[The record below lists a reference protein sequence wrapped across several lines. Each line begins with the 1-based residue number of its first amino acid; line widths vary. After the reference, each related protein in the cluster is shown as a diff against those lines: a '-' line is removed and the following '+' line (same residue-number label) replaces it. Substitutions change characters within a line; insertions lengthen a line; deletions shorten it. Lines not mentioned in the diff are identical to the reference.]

1 MINREY
7 WSRNQRVKIKGI
19 LGMAFIILAI
29 AGIFLW
35 ETYGREAL
43 TYTEVV
49 VFRQDAQANQA
60 VSLDLLATM
69 KVPSSQLI
77 SDAVLY
83 PEEILGKESTCY
95 LPKGLQLSKKF
106 FQDEEMTT
114 GNGRYVFAVPTEW
127 LYFYPQTL
135 RRGDRIFF
143 YAVPTYDGEYLRTP
157 NLAATTGAIISDNID
172 TTILSTRVAYV
183 KDSTN
188 REVIDVT
195 PERLDGSAAV
205 SKIEVYINDEQYQH
219 LKNNYEAGYQFIILY
234 E

>member
-1 MINREY
+1 MKNREY
-7 WSRNQRVKIKGI
+7 WSRNQGVKIKGI
-19 LGMAFIILAI
+19 LGIVFVILAI

-49 VFRQDAQANQA
+49 IFKQDVQANQA
-60 VSLDLLATM
+60 VSLDMLATM

-77 SDAVLY
+77 SEAVLH

-106 FQDEEMTT
+106 FQDEEMAT

-135 RRGDRIFF
+135 RRGDRVFF
-143 YAVPTYDGEYLRTP
+143 YAVPASDGKYIETA
-157 NLAATTGAIISDNID
+157 NLTSTAGSIIPDSID
-172 TTILSTRVAYV
+172 TAILSTRVAYV

-195 PERLDGSAAV
+195 PDRLDGSAAV
-205 SKIEVYINDEQYQH
+205 SKIEVYINDDQYQL
-219 LKNNYEAGYQFIILY
+219 LKSNYEAGYQFIILY